1 MTILKRRRSIA
12 HMACLVPLAIICTSC
27 GKQTQM
33 SIQPFGKTPDG
44 QEASLVQLVNP
55 HGMQADITNYG
66 GIVTRLRVP
75 DRHGRL
81 DDVVLGFDT
90 LDEYIKQSPY
100 FGAIVGRY
108 GNRIAHG
115 RFTLDGVEYK
125 LATNDGQHHLHGGNR
140 GFDKITWEFSAF
152 QHADMVGVRLCYIS
166 RDGEEGYPGSL
177 GCTITYTLTPDNALR
192 IDYLAGTDKPTPVN
206 LSHHGYFNLAGQ
218 GNGDILGHKLWINAD
233 RFIPVDRGLIP
244 TGELAPVQGTPFD
257 FLTRP
262 MPIGSRIDSEHPQLA
277 NAGGYDH
284 TWVLN
289 KQRVG
294 ELSLAATVYEP
305 TTGRVMNVLTTEPGL
320 QFYSG
325 NFLDGK
331 LTRKEGKVYGHRAA
345 LCLEAQHF
353 PDSPNQPGF
362 PSVILREKQKYTQT
376 TIYQF
381 RTR

>member
-1 MTILKRRRSIA
+1 M
-12 HMACLVPLAIICTSC
+12 
-27 GKQTQM
+27 
-33 SIQPFGKTPDG
+33 
-44 QEASLVQLVNP
+44 
-55 HGMQADITNYG
+55 
-66 GIVTRLRVP
+66 
-75 DRHGRL
+75 
-81 DDVVLGFDT
+81 
-90 LDEYIKQSPY
+90 
-100 FGAIVGRY
+100 
-108 GNRIAHG
+108 
-115 RFTLDGVEYK
+115 
-125 LATNDGQHHLHGGNR
+125 
-140 GFDKITWEFSAF
+140 
-152 QHADMVGVRLCYIS
+152 
-166 RDGEEGYPGSL
+166 
-177 GCTITYTLTPDNALR
+177 
-192 IDYLAGTDKPTPVN
+192 N